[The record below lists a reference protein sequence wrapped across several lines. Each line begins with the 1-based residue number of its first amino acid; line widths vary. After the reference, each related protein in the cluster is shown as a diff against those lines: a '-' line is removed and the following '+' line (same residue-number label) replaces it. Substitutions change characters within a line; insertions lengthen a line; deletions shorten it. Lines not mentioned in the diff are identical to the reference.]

1 MVAALQGGSRT
12 LLLLSLGARAAL
24 ATDVTACS
32 GSATTECINMDTC
45 VVNIQGANYDLKPL
59 QQAEGNKAEGADA
72 FSPAPVCCH
81 ILPSRIP
88 RACARLRRRRSSPEL
103 ARHCRRN

>member
-59 QQAEGNKAEGADA
+59 QQAEGNKAEGADQYSPPPVRCPTS
-72 FSPAPVCCH
+72 SPAGYHVHAPASDAGD
-81 ILPSRIP
+81 P
-88 RACARLRRRRSSPEL
+88 ARS
-103 ARHCRRN
+103 